1 MRPTQPRLDTKR
13 QKLAGKYARLTRR
26 LSLIDLAVVGVILL
40 LLVFGGVS
48 VKLSYFLSF
57 SQPWASALYF
67 IMLAAGLGIIFMPL
81 TYYQGFVLPRRFGL
95 SHQKFSAWLAD
106 RAKASALGFAM
117 GLAVVILVYW
127 LLDRFPDIWWLWAA
141 IFLFLLSLLLT
152 RLTPTLLL
160 PIFFKL
166 EPLGDIKLKKRLMKL
181 AKRAQAQVVDVFTM
195 DLSTKGT
202 TANAMLAGLGR
213 TRSIILTDTLLQK
226 YSSDEIEVILAHELG
241 HHLHRDIPKF
251 IALQAAMIL
260 LGLYLS
266 NVVLKASLVPFGFD
280 GIANVAAFPLLLLSI
295 VAFSLI
301 ITPFTNAYSRYVE
314 ASADEAAMELTA
326 NPQAFVTA
334 MTRLTNQNLSV
345 ANPSRWVELLFYD
358 HPSYTKRVS
367 LANRYIPEASKRR

>member
-1 MRPTQPRLDTKR
+1 
-13 QKLAGKYARLTRR
+13 
-26 LSLIDLAVVGVILL
+26 
-40 LLVFGGVS
+40 
-48 VKLSYFLSF
+48 
-57 SQPWASALYF
+57 
-67 IMLAAGLGIIFMPL
+67 MLAAGLGIIFMPL
-81 TYYQGFVLPRRFGL
+81 SYYQGFVLPRRFGL
-95 SHQKFSAWLAD
+95 SHQKFSAWLKD
-106 RAKASALGFAM
+106 RAKASSLGFVL

-127 LLDRFPDIWWLWAA
+127 LMDGLPDIWWLLAG
-141 IFLFLLSLLLT
+141 IFLVLLSLLLT

-181 AKRAQAQVVDVFTM
+181 AKRAQVQVVGVFTM